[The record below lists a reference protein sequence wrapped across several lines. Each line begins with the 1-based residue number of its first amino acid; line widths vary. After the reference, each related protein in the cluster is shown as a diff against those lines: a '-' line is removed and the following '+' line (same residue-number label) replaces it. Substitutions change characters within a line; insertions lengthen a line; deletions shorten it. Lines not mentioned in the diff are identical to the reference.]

1 MRARRRLSRP
11 WLPAPGFADLRLLS
25 GNGHAVA
32 TDTLADLAPVPER
45 TKGTACK
52 AVKPRVQIPP
62 GAQYSLPFF
71 GGVVFGFWLE
81 RAVSALLGSCRAR
94 AVPVGAVSA
103 RLISDAR
110 VGVWC
115 ERAR

>member
-32 TDTLADLAPVPER
+32 TGTLADLAPVPER

-62 GAQYSLPFF
+62 GAPGLSTC
-71 GGVVFGFWLE
+71 
-81 RAVSALLGSCRAR
+81 SILGSTHCLSIGPFASSWRTVAKKLG
-94 AVPVGAVSA
+94 VPPRNLGEY
-103 RLISDAR
+103 LTDAPIR
-110 VGVWC
+110 QGQSIF
-115 ERAR
+115 